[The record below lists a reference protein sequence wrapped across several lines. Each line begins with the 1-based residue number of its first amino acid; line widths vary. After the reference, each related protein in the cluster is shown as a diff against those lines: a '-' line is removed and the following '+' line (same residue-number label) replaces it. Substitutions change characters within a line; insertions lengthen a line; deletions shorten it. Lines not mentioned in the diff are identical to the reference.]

1 MTLCRLYILYS
12 DLTSDGASVVGE
24 MIYWRF
30 PLNITPLVSSE
41 VEILEVHMGIN
52 GRRLTPEE
60 MSSLNFGMTFTES
73 HVVVE
78 IPVGA
83 PGGYYKVGYSATC
96 LPLCI

>member
-1 MTLCRLYILYS
+1 
-12 DLTSDGASVVGE
+12 
-24 MIYWRF
+24 
-30 PLNITPLVSSE
+30 
-41 VEILEVHMGIN
+41 MGIN

-83 PGGYYKVGYSATC
+83 LGGYYKVGYSATC
-96 LPLCI
+96 FPLCI